1 MDTLSG
7 ALVPGCIKNVAA
19 TTTYYVNGK
28 DVSTQND
35 TNATIATPFQQGR
48 VSLVMSSFSLNG
60 KEIKDTHSMTSN
72 MYVTDARKFIPP
84 CGIKT

>member
-1 MDTLSG
+1 MHKK
-7 ALVPGCIKNVAA
+7 CCCYHHHYNHHHHCH
-19 TTTYYVNGK
+19 YYVNGK
-28 DVSTQND
+28 DVSTQNH

-60 KEIKDTHSMTSN
+60 KGIKDTHSMTSN